1 MKHDGP
7 MASDGS
13 GSDWV
18 GLQEFN
24 AQEKLAEIACQ
35 LPCEFEAK
43 LGRTVLMNIEKET
56 PLSSPPLPSLPC
68 RAMGTAP
75 AAVLGAFGYAAVARR
90 HKVLKAS
97 KESKG
102 DDPKEVEEVEEV
114 TNTSRLKRWWK
125 KTAKLDAKALRKMG
139 LMCLLSY
146 GFVSNV
152 NALMLLL
159 LATYRS
165 ILATGQSPLTSKAA
179 LKQFGITWAGLYVIS
194 NIVRPVRISIALA
207 ISKPIDSLVKWFEEK
222 LKCKRWMAIGT
233 VMLFLNVFLTIG
245 MLWGGMML
253 VSTLQLVLGMVTS
266 RKPRL
271 LKQGM
276 SNTKLLQLQW
286 LGRETL
292 LLMCSC
298 VSDDVLLCLR
308 S

>member
-1 MKHDGP
+1 
-7 MASDGS
+7 
-13 GSDWV
+13 
-18 GLQEFN
+18 
-24 AQEKLAEIACQ
+24 
-35 LPCEFEAK
+35 
-43 LGRTVLMNIEKET
+43 
-56 PLSSPPLPSLPC
+56 
-68 RAMGTAP
+68 MGTAP
-75 AAVLGAFGYAAVARR
+75 AAVLGAFGYAAMARR

-222 LKCKRWMAIGT
+222 LTCKRWMAIGT

-253 VSTLQLVLGMVTS
+253 VSTLTGVQVSASQFGI
-266 RKPRL
+266 L
-271 LKQGM
+271 LKAGKAAKAH
-276 SNTKLLQLQW
+276 S
-286 LGRETL
+286 
-292 LLMCSC
+292 
-298 VSDDVLLCLR
+298 
-308 S
+308 